1 MLHIPTII
9 ARKRDG
15 QRLDDHVLREIIA
28 RFTSG
33 ELPDYQM
40 AAFAMAVY
48 FSGMDAAE
56 TAALVHAMKDS
67 GQCFT
72 WPEGHPPVVDKHSTG
87 GIGDKVSLVLAPL
100 LACDKLWVPMV
111 SGRGLGITG
120 GTLDKLE
127 SIPGF
132 NVRLDMAEA
141 RAQVERI
148 GVCMIGQTE
157 QFCPADRKLYALR
170 DVTATVPSI
179 PLIVASIM
187 SKKLAESPDRL
198 VLDVKFG
205 SGAFMRDAGDARVLA
220 DAMVAAGR
228 AMGVRMSA
236 LLHPM
241 DEPTGHSVGNA
252 LEVAEAVACLN
263 GHGPADLETIV
274 LDLAVEIADTPRG
287 QLSKWLRDGTAMAK
301 FRELVIAQGGDPD
314 SLDAIPGVHRAPVI
328 RDVPAPCGGR
338 LTRLDAGVIGQAA
351 LELGAGRARACDA
364 VDHAVGYDFLAKS
377 GNALATGDLLG
388 RVHARTVDAADNA
401 AAALVR
407 AATIQ

>member
-1 MLHIPTII
+1 MLHIPTLI

-15 QRLDDHVLREIIA
+15 QKIATGDLREIIA
-28 RFTSG
+28 RFTHG
-33 ELPDYQM
+33 DLPDYQM

-48 FSGMDAAE
+48 FSGMDAEE

-67 GQCFT
+67 GECFA
-72 WPEGHPPVVDKHSTG
+72 WPDRHPPVVDKHSTG

-100 LACDKLWVPMV
+100 LACDNLWVPMV

-132 NVRLDMAEA
+132 DVRLSMADA
-141 RAQVERI
+141 RAQVERL
-148 GVCMIGQTE
+148 GVCMIGQTD

-205 SGAFMRDAGDARVLA
+205 SGAFMRNAADARILA
-220 DAMVAAGR
+220 DAMVATGQ
-228 AMGVRMSA
+228 AMGVMVSA

-241 DEPTGHSVGNA
+241 DEPTGRTVGNA
-252 LEVAEAVACLN
+252 LEVAEALDCLAGN
-263 GHGPADLETIV
+263 GPEDLESLV
-274 LDLAVEIADTPRG
+274 LDLAVEIANSPRAR
-287 QLSKWLRDGTAMAK
+287 LAAWLRDGTAMAK
-301 FRELVIAQGGDPD
+301 FHDLVAAQGGKPD
-314 SLDAIPGVHRAPVI
+314 DLASLAAIHRAPVI
-328 RDVPAPCGGR
+328 LDVPAPQGGL
-338 LTRLDAGVIGQAA
+338 LTRFDAGSIGQAA
-351 LELGAGRARACDA
+351 LELGAGRACATDA
-364 VDHAVGYDFLAKS
+364 VDHAVGFDCLAKS
-377 GNALATGDLLG
+377 GERLDAGDLLA
-388 RVHARTVDAADNA
+388 RVHARTDADAARA
-401 AAALVR
+401 AGAIHGAALI
-407 AATIQ
+407 A